1 MKNVIGAA
9 SGMYGAGERCIRT
22 EFWWRNLMERD
33 DLESLGVDARIMLK
47 WDFKKRDGG
56 GRGRGLD

>member
-1 MKNVIGAA
+1 MHTG
-9 SGMYGAGERCIRT
+9 
-22 EFWWRNLMERD
+22 FWRRNLRERD

-56 GRGRGLD
+56 GGGTGLILLRIQKNAGFL